1 MGLYLSQIDK
11 SLEVIQLLYSRNK
24 NQHRH
29 ARWWVSFSALRRC
42 MLKLSKELQI
52 PTQARALR
60 RCKTIEQHLV
70 PQCYRYYGERRWLMK
85 ETSLM
90 PRRSFRQ
97 SLHDGQFAV
106 LGLTLLAELASI
118 ETHVRRI
125 IASGPMAEDR
135 SDAVVVLDATS
146 TSGKSEDVGRPV
158 ERTSSPP
165 LPSNSH
171 SEYCSSRQVAP
182 RTRNVS
188 RNPYRTTAT
197 IAPNAIDRI
206 FVMLD

>member
-1 MGLYLSQIDK
+1 MQDDGATSGTP
-11 SLEVIQLLYSRNK
+11 
-24 NQHRH
+24 
-29 ARWWVSFSALRRC
+29 
-42 MLKLSKELQI
+42 MLQVLWRKKMVDEK
-52 PTQARALR
+52 R
-60 RCKTIEQHLV
+60 
-70 PQCYRYYGERRWLMK
+70 
-85 ETSLM
+85 SLM

-97 SLHDGQFAV
+97 SLHDSQFAV

-146 TSGKSEDVGRPV
+146 TSEISEDVGRPV
-158 ERTSSPP
+158 ERPSSPP

-182 RTRNVS
+182 RTRNAS
-188 RNPYRTTAT
+188 RILYHTTAT